1 MESEM
6 NLNQEA
12 EARRQFIALIKE
24 KRTEHFEKDSTDE
37 ERILDHVLAA
47 DEKLWKQIQPILARD
62 AALDIVRRVVKG
74 TPIAYDG
81 PQPKLFDDL
90 PPRIATQ
97 DGGWKPMNRASLKE
111 LRWFTNWYELRLQGT
126 LKRTERDTEIL
137 MKLQRL
143 TNVVERY
150 AGKDDEI
157 IVEAALAVRDRRAA
171 R

>member
-1 MESEM
+1 
-6 NLNQEA
+6 
-12 EARRQFIALIKE
+12 
-24 KRTEHFEKDSTDE
+24 
-37 ERILDHVLAA
+37 
-47 DEKLWKQIQPILARD
+47 
-62 AALDIVRRVVKG
+62 
-74 TPIAYDG
+74 
-81 PQPKLFDDL
+81 
-90 PPRIATQ
+90 
-97 DGGWKPMNRASLKE
+97 MNRASLKE